1 MRTEK
6 TGLEGEGVLPSQD
19 KNNESRSRRLASHG
33 QDHSDPRQTSV
44 FACQGYIAEILNPG
58 LTSTATQTML
68 INNLSPTNP

>member
-6 TGLEGEGVLPSQD
+6 NWVGREGGAAIQD
-19 KNNESRSRRLASHG
+19 KNNESRSRRFASHG